1 MIAIQIMA
9 RPGWGLYRRGKQIAY
24 HLSIEMNVSVKIDT
38 VTLTVCGRIKNHCQ
52 NAKPRQ
58 SIRIIDGERNLISFS

>member
-24 HLSIEMNVSVKIDT
+24 HLSIEMNVNVRIDT
-38 VTLTVCGRIKNHCQ
+38 VTLTVCGRIKNRCQ
-52 NAKPRQ
+52 NAKPR
-58 SIRIIDGERNLISFS
+58 